1 MGNLGTLKMEVFIM
15 KVVWMVIILLLLGA
29 CSNPGGQSEIQPESH
44 KGSELKQTGE
54 GVSNERG
61 TTEQNPNFL
70 NLSKNREQNEDE
82 MDKLQEAIRNDKSLK
97 INNVTMNGNTIWVD
111 VASDSE
117 LTDDEA
123 QKKQAELQTKMQNII
138 PRYDIKVNLE
148 TR

>member
-1 MGNLGTLKMEVFIM
+1 M

-29 CSNPGGQSEIQPESH
+29 CSNPSGKSEIQPESH

-97 INNVTMNGNTIWVD
+97 IDNVTMNGNTIWVD

-117 LTDDEA
+117 LTEDEK
-123 QKKQAELQTKMQNII
+123 QKKQAELLTKMQNII

-148 TR
+148 TK

>member
-1 MGNLGTLKMEVFIM
+1 MKAGWIIVF
-15 KVVWMVIILLLLGA
+15 ILLLGGCA
-29 CSNPGGQSEIQPESH
+29 NPSKQSEIQPESH
-44 KGSELKQTGE
+44 KGSELKQTGK

-97 INNVTMNGNTIWVD
+97 IDNVTMNGNTIWVD
-111 VASDSE
+111 VASDKE
-117 LTDDEA
+117 LTQEEK

-138 PRYDIKVNLE
+138 PRYDIKVNLD
-148 TR
+148 TK